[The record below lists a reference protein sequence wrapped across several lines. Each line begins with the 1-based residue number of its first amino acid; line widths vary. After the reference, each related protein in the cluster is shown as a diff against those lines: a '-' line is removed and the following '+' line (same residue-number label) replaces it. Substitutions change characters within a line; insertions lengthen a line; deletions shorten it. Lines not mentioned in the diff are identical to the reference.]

1 MYHQHNNPLMRVSCW
16 ILEDDASA
24 RRKLLRAYLP
34 NKFDKLPPDEQE
46 EAIKT
51 AQLEWRAEY
60 NDGKVPMCSYS
71 YRKAS
76 NMWNKLWM
84 MHKNRAHNLS
94 QYSADGAVMVSSSII
109 SKARP
114 PALRAYRP
122 APRTPCTCH
131 VPCAYHARAALG
143 GILPLQHALA
153 HSPRP
158 SPTLPV
164 HVVHAAE
171 KRG

>member
-1 MYHQHNNPLMRVSCW
+1 MHTALQQALGHGAADLGHAFGGLAIAAVAQERMGRGACDIEHRGAVAV
-16 ILEDDASA
+16 DA
-24 RRKLLRAYLP
+24 
-34 NKFDKLPPDEQE
+34 
-46 EAIKT
+46 KT

-94 QYSADGAVMVSSSII
+94 QYSADMVSSSII

-131 VPCAYHARAALG
+131 VPCA
-143 GILPLQHALA
+143 
-153 HSPRP
+153 
-158 SPTLPV
+158 
-164 HVVHAAE
+164 
-171 KRG
+171 